1 MTFSIKY
8 NPLFQVEI
16 LHNYFLN
23 KGVDEY
29 NSMSSA
35 EKAEQL
41 DSYEISSFVNILPTP
56 KSQQI
61 INGHNLVFKTTN
73 NGFTVWSKVTGNNNN
88 IPFISLADDLSF
100 TFLVQLKD
108 AAFYNY
114 TNLKLENADKLYY
127 FSNRKLDSELSSF
140 PMINKS
146 GNNSIVDQHF
156 VLSDTGA
163 NDELSKLSANEKDNL
178 FALIR
183 IFVKGKN
190 GSLHITNVNGR
201 IKNPVKTFEILFNNR
216 KTIWRYFFN
225 ENQQVKPGDD
235 VKKEA
240 GNAQQLITKVVQPLT
255 QKGFISIE
263 LDGNEL
269 PNPDARMIK
278 PNTSNTKYYS
288 ETYI

>member
-8 NPLFQVEI
+8 KPLFKVDI

-23 KGVDEY
+23 LGLNEFAAMTD
-29 NSMSSA
+29 S
-35 EKAEQL
+35 EKSKQL

-56 KSQQI
+56 RTQQK
-61 INGHNLVFKTTN
+61 INGHNLVFKITN
-73 NGFTVWSKVTGNNNN
+73 NGFTVWSKVTGNNDN
-88 IPFISLADDLSF
+88 IPFISLDDELSF

-108 AAFYNY
+108 STFYNY
-114 TNLKLENADKLYY
+114 TNLKLESAGKLYY
-127 FSNRKLDSELSSF
+127 FSNQKLTTEPSSF
-140 PMINKS
+140 PLIKKS
-146 GNNSIVDQHF
+146 GDNSNINQNF
-156 VLSDTGA
+156 VLTDNGA
-163 NDELSKLSANEKDNL
+163 NAELSKLSANEKDNL
-178 FALIR
+178 FAIIR

-190 GSLHITNVNGR
+190 NSLSITNANDR

-216 KTIWRYFFN
+216 ETIWRYFFS
-225 ENQQVKPGDD
+225 ENQQVKNSDD

-240 GNAQQLITKVVQPLT
+240 GNAQQLITKTVQPLT

-263 LDGNEL
+263 LDGTEL

-278 PNTSNTKYYS
+278 PNSSNTKYYS